1 MTGFWLAFSLVFSPL
16 AWSHSDDMLKDIK
29 PPHGGILAVSGGYH
43 LELVL
48 APKQVQVYVTDHA
61 MHPSDIQGASGDAT
75 VMVGAKAQKVTLTL
89 KDDHLEGAATVPA
102 DKAVTAMV
110 NIKLRD
116 SEEGARF
123 SRPVDAHSEHKH
135 H

>member
-1 MTGFWLAFSLVFSPL
+1 MKNYLFAFSLLVSPL

-29 PPHGGILAVSGGYH
+29 PPHGGILAVSGAYH

-61 MHPSDIQGASGDAT
+61 MRPSDIQGASGDAT
-75 VMVGAKAQKVTLTL
+75 VMVGAKAQKITLTL
-89 KDDHLEGAATVPA
+89 KNDHLEGPATVPA
-102 DKAVTAMV
+102 DKAVTALV

-116 SEEGARF
+116 SEESGRF
-123 SRPVDAHSEHKH
+123 VRAAPGAHSKH